1 MFLVRNTG
9 KQAIPIRCDRSYGRK
24 KCVTKA
30 QGGHKNKCYSLWIR
44 EEFLEEGDTQASTW
58 GNNENSPVRRIEM
71 ERTLL
76 WMNRKWAEVGG
87 LYLTVRVVAASNSRL
102 FSVTQVRY
110 QRWGSMEWY
119 QGMKRGKLLEAL
131 QLLEAR
137 FCNRAGLKGHK
148 EKSEEMMESTRRTL
162 FASLIGRC
170 WYKFGFCSSLTVIT
184 IQELTLIY
192 RRRTALPCLFHRYL
206 WRSRQQRLGNDR
218 ALPES
223 PLSVEV
229 SSSGR
234 RYCSLP
240 QMHRDFILQYPTVS
254 FTDRFPHGRVRLF
267 NQPIEQG
274 R

>member
-1 MFLVRNTG
+1 MNCQSLCFWWGTQVNS
-9 KQAIPIRCDRSYGRK
+9 QAIPIRCDRSYGRK

-162 FASLIGRC
+162 FASLIGVGISLASAPPWLWSPFRSSHSSIGEEQPC
-170 WYKFGFCSSLTVIT
+170 PVCSTG
-184 IQELTLIY
+184 IY
-192 RRRTALPCLFHRYL
+192 ED
-206 WRSRQQRLGNDR
+206 QGN
-218 ALPES
+218 
-223 PLSVEV
+223 
-229 SSSGR
+229 SG
-234 RYCSLP
+234 
-240 QMHRDFILQYPTVS
+240 
-254 FTDRFPHGRVRLF
+254 
-267 NQPIEQG
+267 
-274 R
+274 